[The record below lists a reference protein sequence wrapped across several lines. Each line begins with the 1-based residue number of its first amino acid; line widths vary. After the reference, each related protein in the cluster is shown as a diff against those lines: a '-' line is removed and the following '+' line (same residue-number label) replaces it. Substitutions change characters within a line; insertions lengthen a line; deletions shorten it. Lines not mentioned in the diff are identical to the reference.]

1 VRDAV
6 ALLVAALAL
15 GGLAAVA
22 EGFPPASAPRLAVA
36 AHRGGALLW
45 PENSRLAFVNA
56 LGLGVEYLELDVH
69 RSRDGETVVI
79 HDATLDRT
87 TTGTGPV
94 RDRTLAELRALRLRD
109 RDGTVTAETVPT
121 LDEVVALAA
130 SAGRELLVEIK
141 VDSGRNR
148 YPGIEEHV
156 IATLDRHA
164 MARAAVVMAFEPAT
178 WLRLLELRPSLRV
191 GALVSARGLEL
202 MGGTLPVAIDAAA
215 RAGVT
220 FIGLDRTLVTTA
232 AVTQTRHAGVALGVW
247 TVNEPADMRRAIAL
261 GVAVV
266 ISDRPDLVREMLRR

>member
-15 GGLAAVA
+15 GGLAVVA
-22 EGFPPASAPRLAVA
+22 EGLPPAPRLAVA
-36 AHRGGALLW
+36 AHRGGGLLW
-45 PENSRLAFVNA
+45 PENSRVAFVNA

-69 RSRDGETVVI
+69 LSRDGETVVI
-79 HDATLDRT
+79 HDAILDRT

-141 VDSGRNR
+141 VDPGGNR
-148 YPGIEEHV
+148 YPGIEEKV
-156 IATLDRHA
+156 IASLDRHA

-178 WLRLLELRPSLRV
+178 WLRFLELRPSLRV
-191 GALVSARGLEL
+191 GALVSARGLERT
-202 MGGTLPVAIDAAA
+202 GGTLQVAMDAAA
-215 RAGVT
+215 RAGVA

-232 AVTQTRHAGVALGVW
+232 AVTQARHAGVALGVW
-247 TVNEPADMRRAIAL
+247 TVNEPSDMRRAIAL